1 VQGDV
6 PHEVAQAGFLRRGGR
21 QGQDVP
27 GVVKTGFPPVVV
39 KVANLLPAANTT
51 VPTATPFKASVRVV
65 EAAAAAVALT
75 FDPLKSVLPFWFAP
89 I

>member
-1 VQGDV
+1 MYPTRSPRPVSC
-6 PHEVAQAGFLRRGGR
+6 VAA
-21 QGQDVP
+21 
-27 GVVKTGFPPVVV
+27 VVRVRT
-39 KVANLLPAANTT
+39 ATAAANTT